1 MSSRSVLVKSFFL
14 SLMVV
19 AVFLL
24 NACSS
29 APAKKE
35 EAVTLSKADSLAI
48 AAAVAKQI
56 AEGGVAVS
64 AEDPRLPENIDAAHE
79 SFIRALE
86 MEMRGEKTLA
96 NVFWQHAAESDPYN
110 RFLTFKLAE
119 MLMAEGN
126 DSLALIQAMRGQKLK
141 GKILASQLSLL
152 AHLYVKAGVADSC
165 RKYFKA
171 ALDSSKYQDMTL
183 LYDYSLFLEAVQDA
197 DELIRVYDLL
207 LPQVN
212 YMPSLL
218 QRQLNLL
225 LEHHKDSSVIDLF
238 GRAHDATGNKE
249 YLTKMVQGLVFQRR
263 LQEARAVVDT
273 LTGSSEDNESMVV
286 LLMTTLAET
295 DRAVAY
301 TLLKKK
307 YYEDGVRSPV
317 LTNFLG
323 HYENIH
329 GDVDSAKVHLLQA
342 AESLGD
348 QKVYAAN
355 AYHALAGIA
364 VKEKR
369 MNDAVLYAEK
379 ADSVSMGAEKAMLA
393 MMYGSAKMYDKAYKM
408 LDSLIAVWDKW
419 SPLAGVADSV
429 TLRKMNAEVERNKLQ
444 FRSVYGRILANE
456 AQEILQTDKYDSA
469 KIALANAK
477 RAKAQEFYEGIAAV
491 DSLNMDVRM
500 LMAMNLERM
509 GRYEESFKMFE
520 FLLDSVRARS
530 VDQPEV
536 LNYYGYTLIDL
547 NRNADEVE
555 KGFQMVLKALAM
567 EKSETPTEAYL
578 DSKAWGQYR
587 KGFYAEA
594 LKTMQEI
601 KDPKFDEDAVY
612 WEHMAAIQEALGNKA
627 EATAAYKKL
636 LKLIPK
642 HPEARRF
649 LNIKKK

>member
-1 MSSRSVLVKSFFL
+1 MVRSILF
-14 SLMVV
+14 SLMMM
-19 AVFLL
+19 AAFLL

-29 APAKKE
+29 APAKKDE
-35 EAVTLSKADSLAI
+35 MVLTKADSLAI
-48 AAAVAKQI
+48 AAAVAKQ
-56 AEGGVAVS
+56 VADGNISGS
-64 AEDPRLPENIDAAHE
+64 AEEPRLPENIDAAHE

-86 MEMRGEKTLA
+86 MEMRGEKVLA

-110 RFLTFKLAE
+110 RFLTFKMAE

-126 DSLALIQAMRGQKLK
+126 DSLALMQAMRGQNLK
-141 GKILASQLSLL
+141 GKVLASQLALL
-152 AHLYVKAGVADSC
+152 AHLYVKAGLADSC

-212 YMPSLL
+212 YMPSLM

-225 LEHHKDSSVIDLF
+225 LDQHKDSAVVELF
-238 GRAHDATGNKE
+238 GKSHDATGNRE

-263 LQEARAVVDT
+263 MQEAKAVVDT
-273 LTGSSEDNESMVV
+273 LTGSNDDNESMVV
-286 LLMTTLAET
+286 LLITSLAET
-295 DRAVAY
+295 DRAAAY
-301 TLLKKK
+301 DLLKKK

-323 HYENIH
+323 HYENIS
-329 GDVDSAKVHLLQA
+329 GDIDSAKVHLLQA

-369 MNDAVLYAEK
+369 MSDAVRYAEK
-379 ADSVSMGAEKAMLA
+379 ADSVSMGGEKAMLA

-419 SPLAGVADSV
+419 NPLAGVADSA
-429 TLRKMNAEVERNKLQ
+429 TLLKMNREVERNKLQ
-444 FRSVYGRILANE
+444 FRSVYGRILASE
-456 AQEILQTDKYDSA
+456 AQDILQADKWDSA
-469 KIALANAK
+469 KVAAANSK
-477 RAKAQEFYEGIAAV
+477 REKAQGFYEFIMAA

-509 GRYEESFKMFE
+509 GRYDEAFKCFE
-520 FLLDSVRARS
+520 FLLDPSLAARL
-530 VDQPEV
+530 DRPEV

-547 NRNADEVE
+547 NRSPEEVE
-555 KGFQMVLKALAM
+555 KGFQMVMEALAT
-567 EKSETPTEAYL
+567 EKSKTPTEAYL
-578 DSKAWGQYR
+578 DSKAWGLYR
-587 KGFYAEA
+587 KGLFEEA
-594 LKTMQEI
+594 LKTMKEI
-601 KDPKFDEDAVY
+601 KNRNFDEDAVY
-612 WEHMAAIQEALGNKA
+612 WEHMAAIQEALGLKA
-627 EATAAYKKL
+627 EATESYKKL
-636 LKLIPK
+636 LKLSPK
-642 HPEARRF
+642 HPEAKRF
-649 LNIKKK
+649 LKVKKK